1 MIQGR
6 KGTSNALTPCGM
18 SPHILPETSCPTC
31 PKCTLGDGRGGGE
44 GHLGRENTFPR
55 KLSTVIFSYR
65 TFWKEVPFLPFLPWS
80 RYSPDEMGSRV
91 SPLVPSILGEGIAS
105 PSLPMRPLSGERTIA
120 RVPRVTPDQYALTGG
135 AA

>member
-65 TFWKEVPFLPFLPWS
+65 TFWKEVPFLPFLPGGG
-80 RYSPDEMGSRV
+80 YSPDEMDSRV

-105 PSLPMRPLSGERTIA
+105 PSLPMSALTEERHLPH
-120 RVPRVTPDQYALTGG
+120 VSRVTRDQCALTGG